1 MNTEQKQSSSG
12 SSLISFRLANSL
24 MRSSKDD
31 RRINALAILAF
42 TVSMGIFLTVIGG
55 FHAFVIRSQEAKTLF
70 TNPITQEMASSYIIY
85 AGIAIALI
93 IAPLATL
100 SAHAARLTLR
110 RRDRRLSTLRLA
122 GATQAQTTLLTIMES
137 ARQAL
142 IGSLLGCLLYL
153 TCIPLVRL
161 IVFQGLPFSF
171 SQLWVGFPIM
181 IAAVVAITLI
191 CMLSSLISLRKVNIS
206 PLGTSMRVGN
216 PQMSKA
222 RIAVGAVLFAFVA
235 FIFTRRA
242 GGGQD
247 MLGKVLIAV
256 AGVSIIV
263 GVINLIA
270 PLFISLF
277 AKLLVLHPINASWLI
292 GLRRLIDDPKRAWRS
307 SAGVGLAVF
316 VCAIAAAAEVTSAG
330 GSNKPSYDQAMQ
342 IYMLDIGTGGR
353 LTLAFVSILA
363 SVSAMVTQ
371 SAMVYDQAD
380 QYLSLSMEGA
390 DRKVLDKA
398 RRVETVTPL
407 LMVTIICTILGLL
420 LLSTAGMQTMVS
432 PTFLPSYLLMAAASV
447 ALVIFGGM
455 ASRIAS
461 RQVSARMVRQDD

>member
-122 GATQAQTTLLTIMES
+122 GATQAQTTLLTVMES

-181 IAAVVAITLI
+181 IAAVVTITLI
-191 CMLSSLISLRKVNIS
+191 CM
-206 PLGTSMRVGN
+206 P
-216 PQMSKA
+216 
-222 RIAVGAVLFAFVA
+222 
-235 FIFTRRA
+235 
-242 GGGQD
+242 
-247 MLGKVLIAV
+247 
-256 AGVSIIV
+256 VSYT
-263 GVINLIA
+263 
-270 PLFISLF
+270 
-277 AKLLVLHPINASWLI
+277 H
-292 GLRRLIDDPKRAWRS
+292 
-307 SAGVGLAVF
+307 
-316 VCAIAAAAEVTSAG
+316 
-330 GSNKPSYDQAMQ
+330 
-342 IYMLDIGTGGR
+342 
-353 LTLAFVSILA
+353 LTLP
-363 SVSAMVTQ
+363 T
-371 SAMVYDQAD
+371 
-380 QYLSLSMEGA
+380 
-390 DRKVLDKA
+390 
-398 RRVETVTPL
+398 TPY
-407 LMVTIICTILGLL
+407 V
-420 LLSTAGMQTMVS
+420 
-432 PTFLPSYLLMAAASV
+432 
-447 ALVIFGGM
+447 
-455 ASRIAS
+455 
-461 RQVSARMVRQDD
+461 